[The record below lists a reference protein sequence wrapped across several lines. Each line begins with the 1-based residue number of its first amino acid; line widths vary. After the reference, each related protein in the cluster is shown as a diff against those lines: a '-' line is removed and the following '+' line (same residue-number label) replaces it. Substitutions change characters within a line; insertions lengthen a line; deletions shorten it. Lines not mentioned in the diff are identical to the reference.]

1 VGRAARRLGPWCLL
15 ALCLAVPARAAEIAV
30 VVNPALPATDLDM
43 NTLRQ
48 IYLGQ
53 RDFLGDVPV
62 HPVDYRGR
70 TKLRDSFLV
79 ATVGMSC
86 RGFESYWV
94 KEVFRSGHF
103 PPRRVAGPAAML
115 KAVAED
121 PGAIG
126 FVPVERLESAKG
138 VRKVL
143 VLTVP

>member
-1 VGRAARRLGPWCLL
+1 VGHAVRRIGPLCLL

-30 VVNPALPATDLDM
+30 VVNPALPEQQLDV

-48 IYLGQ
+48 IYLGE
-53 RDFLGDVPV
+53 RDFVGDVPV

-70 TKLRDSFLV
+70 TRLRDDFLG

-103 PPRRVAGPAAML
+103 PPLRVSGPEAML
-115 KAVAED
+115 KAVAEN
-121 PGAIG
+121 PGAVG
-126 FVPVERLESAKG
+126 FVPVERLAGAKG